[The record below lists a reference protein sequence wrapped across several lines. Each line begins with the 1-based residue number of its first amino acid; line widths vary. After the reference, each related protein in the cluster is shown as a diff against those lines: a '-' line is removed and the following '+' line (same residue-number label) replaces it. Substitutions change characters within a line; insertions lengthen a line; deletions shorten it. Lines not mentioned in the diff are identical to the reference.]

1 MKVVK
6 NDNNNNPLTLT
17 LAEMEACQQFEQNQR
32 AGQALF
38 RPQVG
43 AGQSAPN
50 CVAFLEEVGRFGI
63 TILEGRY
70 SVEEVR
76 TEDEQ
81 WYRHEADGTRTPID
95 NPLEGAWQAAAEV
108 RKEFKRKLDL
118 NLYTIA
124 VAWFPDMDEDEDI
137 LDAADGRSVHVL
149 FRQGELV
156 QRLADLPKDDEL
168 QTHLSGRYIKKE
180 VAALSHAAAAAAPS
194 EDVSPSVKGRVGALV
209 LERVETVN
217 IYITITI
224 VNGSDGD
231 DPPMITVQ
239 SR

>member
-1 MKVVK
+1 
-6 NDNNNNPLTLT
+6 
-17 LAEMEACQQFEQNQR
+17 
-32 AGQALF
+32 
-38 RPQVG
+38 
-43 AGQSAPN
+43 
-50 CVAFLEEVGRFGI
+50 
-63 TILEGRY
+63 
-70 SVEEVR
+70 
-76 TEDEQ
+76 
-81 WYRHEADGTRTPID
+81 
-95 NPLEGAWQAAAEV
+95 
-108 RKEFKRKLDL
+108 
-118 NLYTIA
+118 
-124 VAWFPDMDEDEDI
+124 MDEDEDI

-156 QRLADLPKDDEL
+156 QRLADFPKEDEL

-180 VAALSHAAAAAAPS
+180 VAALSRSSAAVTAPS